1 MIRLPH
7 IFFWPILFFLWPF
20 IIMGLLEQ
28 KLYVQGEPAPNHTA
42 FAVISAVAFVVNI
55 ALWTMSILYAID
67 NFF

>member
-1 MIRLPH
+1 
-7 IFFWPILFFLWPF
+7 
-20 IIMGLLEQ
+20 MGPLEQ

>member
-7 IFFWPILFFLWPF
+7 IFFWPILFFLWSF

-28 KLYVQGEPAPNHTA
+28 KLYVQGETNPNHTA
-42 FAVISAVAFVVNI
+42 FAVISVVAFVVNI
-55 ALWTMSILYAID
+55 ALWIMSILYVID

>member
-42 FAVISAVAFVVNI
+42 FVVNI